1 MRSWQVV
8 HRFRIALAA
17 AVWLGASCSRQAGP
31 RPPIDTAMTACV
43 PPGATLLAGI
53 DLVRLRASPLY
64 SRLPRPVAALMEPL
78 GEARSLLV
86 ASDGRNLLVIAR
98 GLFRQAPAGATLV
111 GDGLVFE
118 GTPEWA
124 SAAAAQHRTGKPGAP
139 VLVSDAAGVAAN
151 PIWVA
156 ALGGRPLPLSGNA
169 ANLNRLLRAADH
181 ALIGVELDGQV
192 RIQATVVGRTAD
204 AARQVEETL
213 RASITMT
220 AAAESR
226 HGDVVRLLQA
236 IQLSRDDRTVR
247 AALSASLEQ
256 VEQLL
261 GALGS

>member
-8 HRFRIALAA
+8 HRSRIAFAA
-17 AVWLGASCSRQAGP
+17 AVCLTASCGRVAGP
-31 RPPIDTAMTACV
+31 RPPVDPAMAACI
-43 PPGATLLAGI
+43 PAGATLLAGI

-64 SRLPRPVAALMEPL
+64 SSLPQSAAALVAPL

-86 ASDGRNLLVIAR
+86 ASDGKNLLVIAR
-98 GLFRQAPAGATLV
+98 GPFRQAPAGAMLL
-111 GDGLVFE
+111 GDGLAIA
-118 GTPEWA
+118 GTPNWTN
-124 SAAAAQHRTGKPGAP
+124 AAAVQHRTGKPGAP
-139 VLVSDAAGVAAN
+139 DLVADAAEAAAN
-151 PIWVA
+151 PIWIA

-181 ALIGVELDGQV
+181 AVIGVQLDDPV
-192 RIQATVVGRTAD
+192 RVQATVVGRTAD

-226 HGDVVRLLQA
+226 HGDVVAMLRA

-247 AALSASLEQ
+247 ATLSASPEQ
-256 VEQLL
+256 ARRML
-261 GALGS
+261 GALGP